1 MLNDEIEKIIIKKIN
16 KKITQVSIANQQNS
30 WSESWD

>member
-16 KKITQVSIANQQNS
+16 KKITQVSIANQQN
-30 WSESWD
+30 W